1 MNQRLTDSR
10 LANIGANTIHKA
22 FLTYRDQFQ
31 AITRRAPHRFAQQDW
46 GGMQSDAAE
55 RLVLYRQII
64 NLAEAAVR
72 DLLGDRQYDK
82 FIWASM
88 KAVFSGA
95 IADHD
100 DWELAETFFNS
111 VTRRL
116 FSTVGV
122 DRRIEFVDTDFET
135 PPTRGHASIYRTYG
149 RAATTPDLM
158 RAVLKDYMPGRPFR
172 DLAQEAD
179 LVAHAVEAHL
189 EAEGAL
195 RVVERLELIRSVFY
209 RGMGAYIVGRLFSG
223 SHQMP
228 FILGLIHAPD
238 GVIVDTVL
246 LDENSASIL
255 FSFAHSYFHVDVVRP
270 YDLVHFLRSMMPRK
284 RTGEL
289 YISLGYNKHGKTEL
303 YRDMLDHLDYAEDQF
318 EVARGQRGMV
328 MLVFTM
334 PSYDMVFKL
343 IKDHFNYPK
352 DSTRKE
358 VKAKYDLVYRHDRA
372 GRLVDAQGF
381 EFLEFD
387 RRHFSEELLAEFAR
401 DATQTVRVEGDK
413 VVIVHAY
420 VERRVIPLDIYIRE
434 AGEAAACSAVI
445 DYGQSIKDMACS
457 NIFPGDMLLKNFG
470 VTRHGRVVFYDYD
483 ELCLLTDCNFREMPP
498 AASYDDELSAD
509 PWFHVNNGDIFPQE
523 FAYFLGLSGRL
534 REVFDTHHADLYDP
548 NSWRAMQ
555 TAIRAGDVA
564 HVFPYSPEQRLHKGE
579 LI

>member
-10 LANIGANTIHKA
+10 LANIGANTIHQA
-22 FLTYRDQFQ
+22 YITYRNQFQ
-31 AITRRAPHRFAQQDW
+31 AITQRAAERFSRQDW
-46 GGMQSDAAE
+46 SGMQNDASE

-64 NLAEAAVR
+64 DLAEAAIR
-72 DLLGDRQYDK
+72 DLLDDRQYDK

-88 KAVFSGA
+88 KAVYSGT

-122 DRRIEFVDTDFET
+122 DPRIEFVATDFET
-135 PPTRGHASIYRTYG
+135 PPTRAQTSIYRTFT
-149 RAATTPDLM
+149 RAESTEKM
-158 RAVLKDYMPGRPFR
+158 MQAVLEAFNPGRPYR
-172 DLAQEAD
+172 NLNQTVA
-179 LVAHAVEAHL
+179 LVAQVIETHL
-189 EAEGAL
+189 ETIGAL
-195 RVVERLELIRSVFY
+195 RVVERLEIVRSLFY
-209 RGMGAYIVGRLFSG
+209 RGMGAYIIGRLFSG

-228 FILGLIHAPD
+228 FILCLLHTED
-238 GVIVDTVL
+238 GIVVDCVL

-255 FSFAHSYFHVDVVRP
+255 FSFAHSYFQVDTTRP

-303 YRDMLDHLDYAEDQF
+303 YRDLLDHLDYSEDKF
-318 EVARGQRGMV
+318 EIARGQRGMV

-334 PSYDMVFKL
+334 PNYDMVFKI

-352 DSTRKE
+352 DSTRKQ

-381 EFLEFD
+381 EYLEFS
-387 RRHFSEELLAEFAR
+387 RRHFSDELLEELARNASQSVKINDDSVVLA
-401 DATQTVRVEGDK
+401 
-413 VVIVHAY
+413 HAY
-420 VERRVIPLDIYIRE
+420 VERRVIPLDIYVRE
-434 AGEAAACSAVI
+434 AGEGAARSAVI
-445 DYGQSIKDMACS
+445 DYGQAIKDMACS

-483 ELCLLTDCNFREMPP
+483 ELCLLTDCNFRKMPS
-498 AASYDDELSAD
+498 AGYEEELSAE
-509 PWFHVNNGDIFPQE
+509 PWFHVNEGDIFPQE
-523 FAYFLGLSGRL
+523 FAYFLGLSGEL
-534 REVFDTHHADLYDP
+534 REVFDAHHSDLYQP
-548 NSWRAMQ
+548 ETWRRYQ
-555 TAIRAGDVA
+555 EGIREGAIA
-564 HVFPYSPEQRLHKGE
+564 HIYPYLFEQRLHQGVS
-579 LI
+579 